1 VDGGGISMKLM
12 ICIADRRYGSKMVQ
26 YLSKKGYR
34 VTKLASTG
42 GFLKEGND
50 TLLIG
55 VSNQDIKQ
63 LQEEMRKSVEH
74 MEPPKKRNSQD
85 KRYTSF
91 LIDGQNFLPISKSL
105 P

>member
-1 VDGGGISMKLM
+1 MKLM
-12 ICIADRRYGSKMVQ
+12 ICIADKRYGPKLVKH
-26 YLSKKGYR
+26 LSEKGYR

-63 LQEEMRKSVEH
+63 LQEEMKKSVEH
-74 MEPPKKRNSQD
+74 VERQKKRSSQE

-91 LIDGQNFLPISKSL
+91 VIDGQNFLPISKSL
-105 P
+105 TE